1 MKFMRHTRD
10 YVKNELE
17 FIFFFRWLDRA
28 THTLCERAYIITQ
41 CCAQASEQARAINT
55 HPHRNTR
62 EHAEIARRRDGYLSM
77 MINPIEI
84 SSSFITR
91 TYGHLITHARH
102 SQGAHNNNNNA
113 ERKITH
119 ARNAVTRTMEESV

>member
-1 MKFMRHTRD
+1 MRHTRD

-17 FIFFFRWLDRA
+17 FIFFSSFIRWLDRA

-41 CCAQASEQARAINT
+41 RCAQVSEQARAINT

-62 EHAEIARRRDGYLSM
+62 EHAEIAWRRDGYLSM

-91 TYGHLITHARH
+91 VHMVI
-102 SQGAHNNNNNA
+102 
-113 ERKITH
+113 
-119 ARNAVTRTMEESV
+119 